1 MSIAEK
7 SFEPGTACPLDG
19 VRVIDM
25 SRLVSGNMVSLQLAD
40 FGAEIIKIEDP
51 KKGDPLRAWQ
61 TDGVSVHWKVYSRN
75 KKSVALNL
83 RAPRGRELLADLI
96 VGSQV
101 LIENFRPGTLEA
113 MGLGPEVLHGRN
125 PGLIIVRVS
134 GWGQDGPYRDR
145 PGFGTLVESIS
156 GYAARTGFA
165 DREPALPPTA
175 LADMVA
181 GLYGAM
187 AVLVALREVEAKGG
201 KGQVVDLPLLDPLFS
216 FIATEAGIYRLTGE
230 VRERTGSRSET
241 TSPRN
246 VFRTKDGRYIGI
258 SASIQAM
265 AERLFRAIGRADMIT
280 DPRFRTNTDR
290 VRNAE
295 ACEAP
300 IVAFIAARTLTEN
313 MEIFERAEVTASPV
327 YDIDQFMA
335 DPHVIAREILV
346 DLPDTQIGQLPMH
359 NVIPRL
365 SATPGRLRRPA
376 PALGE
381 HTVEVLGVLGL
392 DPATIDGLAR
402 EGVVG
407 LAGGMP

>member
-1 MSIAEK
+1 MRIAK
-7 SFEPGTACPLDG
+7 KAFEFGAACPLDG
-19 VRVIDM
+19 VRVIDI

-40 FGAEIIKIEDP
+40 FGAEVIKIEDP

-75 KKSVALNL
+75 KKSVALSL
-83 RAPRGRELLADLI
+83 REARGRELLRDLAATA
-96 VGSQV
+96 QV
-101 LIENFRPGTLEA
+101 LIENFRPGTLET
-113 MGLGPEVLHGRN
+113 MGLGPDILHSRN
-125 PGLIIVRVS
+125 PSLVVVRVS

-145 PGFGTLVESIS
+145 PGFGTLVESMS
-156 GYAARTGFA
+156 GYAARTGFP

-187 AVLVALREVEAKGG
+187 AVLALREVEAKGG
-201 KGQVVDLPLLDPLFS
+201 RGQVIDLPLLDPLFS
-216 FIATEAGIYRLTGE
+216 FIATEAAIYRLTGQ

-265 AERLFRAIGRADMIT
+265 AERLFRAIGHEDMLA

-300 IVAFIAARTLTEN
+300 IVAFIAARTLAEN
-313 MEIFERAEVTASPV
+313 MEVFARAEVTAAPV

-346 DLPDTQIGQLPMH
+346 DLPDTEMGQLPMH
-359 NVIPRL
+359 DVIPRL

-376 PALGE
+376 PHLGE
-381 HTVEVLGVLGL
+381 HTAEVLGGLGL
-392 DPATIDGLAR
+392 GRAEIDGLAR
-402 EGVVG
+402 EGVIG
-407 LAGGMP
+407 LAGDAP